1 MDKEKRSLMWMQVR
15 KYLFNKYVI
24 VLAVFAVIFMV
35 DRKQSIF
42 AFISRGRE
50 IREIKQQ
57 IHKTQEEN
65 VACERD
71 LRTLKNTDSLER
83 YAREHYYMH
92 AENEDVYIVNEH

>member
-1 MDKEKRSLMWMQVR
+1 MEKEKRAFNWGQIR
-15 KYLFNKYVI
+15 KYVFNKYVI

-35 DRKQSIF
+35 GKQSIF

-50 IREIKQQ
+50 IREIKHQ
-57 IHKTQEEN
+57 IQKTQEEN
-65 VACERD
+65 AVCERD

-92 AENEDVYIVNEH
+92 AENEDVYIVTED

>member
-1 MDKEKRSLMWMQVR
+1 MDKEKQSLRWMQVR

-57 IHKTQEEN
+57 IHKTKEEN

-92 AENEDVYIVNEH
+92 NADEEIFLIDE